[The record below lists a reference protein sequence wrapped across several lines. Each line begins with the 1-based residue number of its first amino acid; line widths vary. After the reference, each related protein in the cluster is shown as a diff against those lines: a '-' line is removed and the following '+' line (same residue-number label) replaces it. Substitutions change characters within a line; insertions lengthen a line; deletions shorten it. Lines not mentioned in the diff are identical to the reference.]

1 MSPRSKE
8 FRMSTLHQTI
18 NSLAAE
24 FAHSL
29 LRAVRNASLD
39 DILSETHA
47 GHSAG
52 GGGGRRR
59 GRAPAA
65 AGGAKR
71 RSGRLHRRSQGE
83 LDAVVGKIV
92 ALLKGNKK
100 GLRAEEIREK
110 LHLDRREIPRPLAE
124 ALKKKVITKKGKKRA
139 TTYFA

>member
-1 MSPRSKE
+1 
-8 FRMSTLHQTI
+8 MSTLHQTI
-18 NSLAAE
+18 NQLAAE

-29 LRAVRNASLD
+29 VRALRNASLD
-39 DILSETHA
+39 EIIAETHA
-47 GHSAG
+47 SHSS
-52 GGGGRRR
+52 GGGRR
-59 GRAPAA
+59 GRPAA
-65 AGGAKR
+65 ASSSAGGAPRR

-100 GLRAEEIREK
+100 GLRAEEIRTK

-124 ALKKKVITKKGKKRA
+124 ALKKKLVSKKGKKRA

>member
-1 MSPRSKE
+1 
-8 FRMSTLHQTI
+8 MSTLHQTI
-18 NSLAAE
+18 NQLASE

-29 LRAVRNASLD
+29 VRALRNASLD
-39 DILSETHA
+39 EIIAETHSSHGA
-47 GHSAG
+47 
-52 GGGGRRR
+52 GGGRR
-59 GRAPAA
+59 GRPASASAGSAPR
-65 AGGAKR
+65 R

-83 LDAVVGKIV
+83 LDAVVNKIV

-100 GLRAEEIREK
+100 GLRAEEIRTK

>member
-1 MSPRSKE
+1 
-8 FRMSTLHQTI
+8 MSTLHQTI

-24 FAHSL
+24 FAQSV

-39 DILSETHA
+39 ELVSGTQ
-47 GHSAG
+47 AG

-59 GRAPAA
+59 GRPAA
-65 AGGAKR
+65 SAGGGGHAAPKR

-83 LDAVVGKIV
+83 LEAVVHKIV
-92 ALLKGNKK
+92 ALLKANKK
-100 GLRAEEIREK
+100 GLRAEEIRAK

-124 ALKKKVITKKGKKRA
+124 ALKTKAISKKGKKRA

>member
-1 MSPRSKE
+1 
-8 FRMSTLHQTI
+8 MSTLHQTI
-18 NSLAAE
+18 NALASE

-29 LRAVRNASLD
+29 VRALRNASLD
-39 DILSETHA
+39 EIIAETHA

-52 GGGGRRR
+52 GGARRR

-65 AGGAKR
+65 SAGGGGGTAR
-71 RSGRLHRRSQGE
+71 RGGGRLQRRSQTDING
-83 LDAVVGKIV
+83 VVTKIV
-92 ALLKGNKK
+92 ALLKGHKK

-124 ALKKKVITKKGKKRA
+124 ALKKKLVSKKGKKRA